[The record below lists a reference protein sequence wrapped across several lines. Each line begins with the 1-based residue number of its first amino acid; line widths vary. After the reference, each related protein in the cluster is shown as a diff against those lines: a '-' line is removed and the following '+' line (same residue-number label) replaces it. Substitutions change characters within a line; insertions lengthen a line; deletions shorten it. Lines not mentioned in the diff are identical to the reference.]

1 MKYVYCIVVDTTAAG
16 QAEYQCVI
24 TSNGRVVPS
33 TIHPEGMYLH
43 VCVSVCLLSS
53 SQ

>member
-33 TIHPEGMYLH
+33 TIHPEGMYMCLS
-43 VCVSVCLLSS
+43 VSLMSS